1 MFCTK
6 SCTMKRVIQNS
17 CAYFSAIEKLHIINK
32 CVFHSYREIKHGVY
46 DKRQKARW
54 NFLFAKTRRKL
65 IYFSS
70 FLFRYVDI
78 TRNFSKEWDR
88 LKNVNFQGFM
98 TRSCLQ
104 CLPIAVNV
112 MLNLSYITRTG
123 TQTWMCPLYSWII
136 FLIKLQRWVR
146 TRHNTWFMQ
155 IGDLFLKDF
164 SRTNIFLSRSCFPHS
179 LTYRYVRNSASMKCT
194 R

>member
-6 SCTMKRVIQNS
+6 SLSCTMKRVIQNS
-17 CAYFSAIEKLHIINK
+17 CVYFSAIEKLPITSVSFIAIEATNGK
-32 CVFHSYREIKHGVY
+32 RQDEIFFFPRQGETWFISAPFFSVTLIYRETS
-46 DKRQKARW
+46 Q
-54 NFLFAKTRRKL
+54 
-65 IYFSS
+65 
-70 FLFRYVDI
+70 
-78 TRNFSKEWDR
+78 KEWDR
-88 LKNVNFQGFM
+88 LKNVNFHGFL
-98 TRSCLQ
+98 TRSCLH

-164 SRTNIFLSRSCFPHS
+164 SRTNIFCQGLVFH
-179 LTYRYVRNSASMKCT
+179 TAWHTGM
-194 R
+194 